1 MFPTQRFTITTYLS
15 PDEVQKKLIEVADP
29 PPTGI
34 QFQWKRS
41 EKPYRGQIGEHS
53 FKISRIIYYR
63 NSFLP
68 QIEGRIKAHG
78 RGSQIE
84 IEMKLHI
91 AVIIFMCVWL
101 SMVGQFVLLFLVV
114 LFQEDFEPAFLIP
127 VGMFIFG
134 LALPWSGFLPE
145 AKGSK
150 KFLMELFQAVEENN
164 SI

>member
-1 MFPTQRFTITTYLS
+1 MFPSERFRITTYLS
-15 PDEVQKKLIEVADP
+15 PDDVQKKLMAVVDP
-29 PPTGI
+29 PPQGL

-41 EKPYRGQIGEHS
+41 EKPYKGQLGEHS
-53 FKISRIIYYR
+53 FQISRVISYR

-68 QIEGRIKAHG
+68 QIEGRIQAHR

-84 IEMKLHI
+84 IEMKLHP
-91 AVIIFMCVWL
+91 VVLIFMCVWL
-101 SMVGQFVLLFLVV
+101 SMVGQFALMFLTV
-114 LFQEDFEPAFLIP
+114 LFQEEFEPFFLIP

-134 LALPWSGFLPE
+134 LGLPFIGFIPE

-150 KFLMELFQAVEENN
+150 KFLMELFQAEEEN